1 MKLFKIIQNIAKS
14 VVVSFICQLIFFV
27 YLLDKDTS
35 WMVVTL
41 NFGKVGKTIDTEV
54 YFVFKILDHLY
65 IIVFKLEH

>member
-27 YLLDKDTS
+27 YLLDKDS

-54 YFVFKILDHLY
+54 YFVFKILDHLH